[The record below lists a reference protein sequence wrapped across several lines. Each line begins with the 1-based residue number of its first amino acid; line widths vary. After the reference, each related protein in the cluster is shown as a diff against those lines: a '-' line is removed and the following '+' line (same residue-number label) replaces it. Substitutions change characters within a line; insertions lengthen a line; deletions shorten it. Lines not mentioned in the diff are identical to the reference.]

1 MTYSYNQFYPNMVH
15 PSYFANAL
23 SQNYNLPQQNTITT
37 QPPIMQP
44 QLAVTK
50 IIPVSTKE
58 EASVSPVDLVNGTPS
73 FFYNKSN
80 GEIYFKRFDVPTG
93 TAIFKIYAELQPV
106 ESPTSDVSVSGNVN
120 IYEKEFKH
128 INEGIDSLHRL
139 IQDLKE
145 VNNDESVKYVK
156 YASKGTESESDTK
169 PIKRK

>member
-1 MTYSYNQFYPNMVH
+1 MTYQYNPYYPNPH

-23 SQNYNLPQQNTITT
+23 SQNYNLPPQNTITT
-37 QPPIMQP
+37 QPPIIQP
-44 QLAVTK
+44 QVAATK

-58 EASVSPVDLVNGTPS
+58 EASVSAVDLVNGTPS

-93 TAIFKIYAELQPV
+93 TAIFKVYTELQPV
-106 ESPTSDVSVSGNVN
+106 ESQTSEVLVPEDVN

-128 INEGIDSLHRL
+128 INDGIDSLHRL
-139 IQDLKE
+139 IADLKE
-145 VNNDESVKYVK
+145 VKNDESVKYVK
-156 YASKGTESESDTK
+156 YAAKSEESESDTK